1 MDPTERFVVARGG
14 YVEQPPDLEYLP
26 TATTLAQAVEREL
39 DAKPWA
45 AGAVRGEV
53 ALAVDGGK
61 TVESLKEEKIRALVR
76 LGDRA
81 PFGRGEK
88 TLYDDTVRRCT
99 QIEAERVTVDGAGW
113 RAACEAIRTAL
124 ATEMSLAGC
133 DVEIQVHKLLVYD
146 AGDHFDTHADTEKSE
161 GMIAS
166 AVVVAES
173 DHAGGALVMKH
184 RGAEARLID
193 GGAPQGYVRWAVW
206 YADVAHKIEPI
217 RHGHRVAITLNVR
230 LGASRPLQARPIRDA
245 RLDNSLWT
253 RTYEDHHTR
262 WARRRGLRGTGGRQY
277 ARKLVWL
284 LGHRYT
290 EPGLKA
296 ELLKGADRQ
305 LAALLGTGR
314 GDERVLVGWLEV
326 RTVGYARRVRGWEW
340 NDNDPRWSE
349 RREVDWTLQEQEEA
363 EDRTGL
369 ELHRED
375 EYYDD
380 DHRMTRVEPSAGLPV
395 LAMGR
400 ARRRDVWVEGLR
412 TLDGERADYGR
423 IAVETCELA
432 PPQAVEGL
440 ETCGARVY
448 EATGNEGAILELQY
462 RHAALVVWQPN
473 ESALDMLADCGG
485 RAALAGEF
493 ATVRRRGR
501 DYAFNTQ
508 LSDVAKRWRRAM
520 TADGGGPAP
529 EAHRTLLA
537 ALREGEE
544 RVYAHEIAPLDLDE
558 AGAEIVAR
566 ELRAAEERERRDWR
580 ETLHHLVEEWPWRDD
595 ALANRSGAAALF
607 EHLLTD
613 DVGRAIAER
622 MCGHEGREA
631 VEQYVAK
638 LRRRVHREMYQRRRD
653 ARFTRDY
660 PGDGLQ
666 DNETRGA

>member
-26 TATTLAQAVEREL
+26 TATTFAQAVEGEL

-45 AGAVRGEV
+45 AGAVRGEL
-53 ALAVDGGK
+53 ALAVDGAK
-61 TVESLKEEKIRALVR
+61 TVELLNEEKIKALVA
-76 LGDRA
+76 LSGPA

-99 QIEAERVTVDGAGW
+99 QIEGARVAASGTGW
-113 RAACEAIRTAL
+113 HAACERIRAAL
-124 ATEMSLAGC
+124 AKKMGLAGC
-133 DVEIQVHKLLVYD
+133 DVELDLHKLLLYD

-173 DHAGGALVMKH
+173 DHAGGALVMKQ

-193 GGAPQGYVRWAVW
+193 GQAPQGCIQWAVW
-206 YADVAHKIEPI
+206 YADVLHKIEPI
-217 RHGHRVAITLNVR
+217 EHGHRVAITLNVR
-230 LGASRPLQARPIRDA
+230 LGTSRPLEARPIRDE

-262 WARRRGLRGTGGRQY
+262 WARRSGLSGTGGRQY

-290 EPGLKA
+290 EPGLTA

-314 GDERVLVGWLEV
+314 GDERVLLGWLEV
-326 RTVGYARRVRGWEW
+326 RTVGYARNVRGWRW
-340 NDNDPRWSE
+340 NDNDPRWEE
-349 RREVDWTLQEQEEA
+349 RRDVDWAQEDAEEA
-363 EDRTGL
+363 EDRAGL
-369 ELHRED
+369 ELHHED
-375 EYYDD
+375 EHYDGD
-380 DHRMTRVEPSAGLPV
+380 YGMTRVEPPAGLPV

-400 ARRRDVWVEGLR
+400 ARRRDIWVEGLR

-432 PPQAVEGL
+432 PAQAVEGL

-473 ESALDMLADCGG
+473 ESALDMLAECGG
-485 RAALAGEF
+485 RAALAGEL
-493 ATVRRRGR
+493 ATVRRLGR

-529 EAHRTLLA
+529 EAHHTLLA
-537 ALREGEE
+537 ALGEGEE
-544 RVYAHEIAPLDLDE
+544 NVYAHEIAALDLDE
-558 AGAEIVAR
+558 AGAEVVAR
-566 ELRAAEERERRDWR
+566 ELRASVERERRHWR

-595 ALANRSGAAALF
+595 ALANRSGAVALF

-613 DVGRAIAER
+613 DAGVAIAER
-622 MCGHEGREA
+622 MCGREGLEA
-631 VEQYVAK
+631 VEQYVAD
-638 LRRRVHREMYQRRRD
+638 LRRREHRETYQRRRD

-660 PGDGLQ
+660 PGDGLR
-666 DNETRGA
+666 DNDTGGA